1 MKQQIPH
8 PLISIIPLLVLIVMI
23 VTVMK
28 MLPNDALSGA
38 SQISML
44 IATTICVALSM
55 SIYRIKWQVFEDSI
69 KATIGDTSVSILILL
84 LIGVMSS
91 TWMISGVVPTLIYY
105 GVQIITPSFFLP
117 CACIISSLVSVM
129 TGTSWTTIATIGI
142 ALLGIGNALGIPEPF
157 TAGAIISGAYFG
169 DKVSPMSDTTV
180 LASSVSGADLFK
192 HIRCMMHTTVPSITI
207 SLLLYLVM
215 GFWFSC
221 HYQRIFQ
228 KNWQLM
234 QFLLK
239 RM

>member
-55 SIYRIKWQVFEDSI
+55 SIYHIKWQVFEDSI

-105 GVQIITPSFFLP
+105 GVQIITPSLFLP

-129 TGTSWTTIATIGI
+129 TGTS
-142 ALLGIGNALGIPEPF
+142 
-157 TAGAIISGAYFG
+157 
-169 DKVSPMSDTTV
+169 
-180 LASSVSGADLFK
+180 
-192 HIRCMMHTTVPSITI
+192 
-207 SLLLYLVM
+207 
-215 GFWFSC
+215 
-221 HYQRIFQ
+221 
-228 KNWQLM
+228 
-234 QFLLK
+234 
-239 RM
+239 

>member
-69 KATIGDTSVSILILL
+69 KTTIGETSVSILILL

-91 TWMISGVVPTLIYY
+91 TWMISGVVPTDILRRADYHAIVLPAMRLHHFFTGVGNDRHIVDNDSHNRHRLAWHWQCARHTRTIY
-105 GVQIITPSFFLP
+105 G
-117 CACIISSLVSVM
+117 
-129 TGTSWTTIATIGI
+129 
-142 ALLGIGNALGIPEPF
+142 
-157 TAGAIISGAYFG
+157 
-169 DKVSPMSDTTV
+169 
-180 LASSVSGADLFK
+180 
-192 HIRCMMHTTVPSITI
+192 R
-207 SLLLYLVM
+207 
-215 GFWFSC
+215 C
-221 HYQRIFQ
+221 HYIWRIF
-228 KNWQLM
+228 
-234 QFLLK
+234 
-239 RM
+239 R